1 MTRSGASIP
10 TTTFGDRG
18 NGATISIAEGVPPHA
33 FAGALQVAHGR
44 ASRKRQEQE
53 PPTLR
58 RRGFRFRGMRRHRAE
73 LLEACGPG
81 RRPWAFWKLERRFRS
96 RPAGELGELRAIA
109 QLNLYRDAR
118 EAEHVERRLRELG
131 RARNAGRR
139 MVAAVKRA
147 GRPKPTLHLHLHLH
161 LHNPPQ
167 LARLAGRRVKGV
179 RAELTDFR

>member
-1 MTRSGASIP
+1 MLSPELRKLLMDA
-10 TTTFGDRG
+10 
-18 NGATISIAEGVPPHA
+18 PHA
-33 FAGALQVAHGR
+33 NDKSKNLLRFGGAASVFVAW
-44 ASRKRQEQE
+44 
-53 PPTLR
+53 
-58 RRGFRFRGMRRHRAE
+58 RRHRAE

-81 RRPWAFWKLERRFRS
+81 RRPWAFWKLERRFRA

-147 GRPKPTLHLHLHLH
+147 GRPKPTPTPTPTLPIH
-161 LHNPPQ
+161 PSS
-167 LARLAGRRVKGV
+167 
-179 RAELTDFR
+179 RALLTAA